1 MKFSHLLSGMA
12 LLALGSGAALAQQA
26 QAPAAPPA
34 PPEVKQIG
42 DWQVRCFPVQSPSPC
57 DMFQQQGDERTK
69 QRILALSIAFDP
81 LANMHLIQ
89 IVVPLG
95 VSVAP
100 GVVIHAGSYQSKVM
114 AYRRCDRAG
123 CYVERPLDNDVI
135 AQLTRAGD
143 SAMVKIVADDGKKYD
158 LKVPLN
164 GFAAAHDS
172 MAEQARQK
180 AKPVPAA
187 PAAAPAK

>member
-1 MKFSHLLSGMA
+1 MKFSYLLSGLA
-12 LLALGSGAALAQQA
+12 LLALGSGAALAQA

-95 VSVAP
+95 VSVGP
-100 GVVIHAGSYQSKVM
+100 GVVIHSGTYASPVLP
-114 AYRRCDRAG
+114 YRRCDRAG
-123 CYVERPLDNDVI
+123 CYVERPLDSAIID
-135 AQLTRAGD
+135 QLTHAGD
-143 SAMVKIVADDGKKYD
+143 TAMVKIVADDGKKYD

-164 GFAAAHDS
+164 GFTAAHDS
-172 MAEQARQK
+172 MAEQAKQK
-180 AKPVPAA
+180 AKPLPAA
-187 PAAAPAK
+187 PAPAK

>member
-1 MKFSHLLSGMA
+1 MKFSHLLSGLA
-12 LLALGSGAALAQQA
+12 LLALGSGAALAQAQA
-26 QAPAAPPA
+26 PAPAAPPA

-95 VSVAP
+95 ISVGP
-100 GVVIHAGSYQSKVM
+100 GVVIHTNTYTSKVM
-114 AYRRCDRAG
+114 PYRRCDRAG

-135 AQLTRAGD
+135 QQLTRAGD

-172 MAEQARQK
+172 MSEQARQK

-187 PAAAPAK
+187 PPAK

>member
-1 MKFSHLLSGMA
+1 MKFSQLLSGLA

-95 VSVAP
+95 ISVGP
-100 GVVIHAGSYQSKVM
+100 GVVIHTNTYTSKVM
-114 AYRRCDRAG
+114 PYRRCDRAG

-135 AQLTRAGD
+135 QQLTRAGD

-172 MAEQARQK
+172 MSEQARQK
-180 AKPVPAA
+180 AKPLPQ
-187 PAAAPAK
+187 AAAPAK

>member
-1 MKFSHLLSGMA
+1 MRISYLLSGLA
-12 LLALGSGAALAQQA
+12 LLALGSGAALAQA

-34 PPEVKQIG
+34 QPEVKQIG

-57 DMFQQQGDERTK
+57 DMFQQQGNEQTK

-81 LANMHLIQ
+81 LSNVHLVQ

-95 VSVAP
+95 ISVAP
-100 GVVIHAGSYQSKVM
+100 GVVIHSTNFTSKTLP
-114 AYRRCDRAG
+114 YRRCDGAG
-123 CYVERPLDNDVI
+123 CYVEGPLDNAVI
-135 AQLTRAGD
+135 DQLTHAGD
-143 SAMVKIVADDGKKYD
+143 TAMVKIVAVDGKNYD

-164 GFAAAHDS
+164 GFAAAYTS
-172 MAEQARQK
+172 MSEQARQK
-180 AKPVPAA
+180 AKPI

>member
-1 MKFSHLLSGMA
+1 MKFSHLLSGLA
-12 LLALGSGAALAQQA
+12 LLALGSGAVLAQQA

-69 QRILALSIAFDP
+69 QRILAMSIAFDP
-81 LANMHLIQ
+81 AANMHLIQ

-95 VSVAP
+95 ISVGP
-100 GVVIHAGSYQSKVM
+100 GVVIHTNTYTSKVM
-114 AYRRCDRAG
+114 PYRRCDRAG

-135 AQLTRAGD
+135 QQLTHAGD

-164 GFAAAHDS
+164 GFSAAHDS
-172 MAEQARQK
+172 MSEQARQK
-180 AKPVPAA
+180 AKPLPQ
-187 PAAAPAK
+187 AAAPAK

>member
-1 MKFSHLLSGMA
+1 MKFSHLLSGLA

-42 DWQVRCFPVQSPSPC
+42 YWQVRCFPVQSPSPC

-100 GVVIHAGSYQSKVM
+100 GVVIHSGNFTAKPM

-123 CYVERPLDNDVI
+123 CYVEAPLDNSVI
-135 AQLTRAGD
+135 EQLSHAGD

-164 GFAAAHDS
+164 GFTAAHDS
-172 MAEQARQK
+172 MSEQARQK
-180 AKPVPAA
+180 AKAA
-187 PAAAPAK
+187 PTAPPAK

>member
-1 MKFSHLLSGMA
+1 MKFSHLLSGLA
-12 LLALGSGAALAQQA
+12 LLALGSGAALAQAQA
-26 QAPAAPPA
+26 PAPAAPPA

-95 VSVAP
+95 ISVGP
-100 GVVIHAGSYQSKVM
+100 GVVIHTNTYTSKVM
-114 AYRRCDRAG
+114 PYRRCDRAG

-135 AQLTRAGD
+135 QQLTRAGD

-164 GFAAAHDS
+164 GFSAAHDS
-172 MAEQARQK
+172 MSEQARQK
-180 AKPVPAA
+180 AKPLPQA
-187 PAAAPAK
+187 PAPAK